1 MNIFSAHMMLKQYR
15 RLKRPRSKVSK
26 ETLVYTA
33 ILIAG
38 TAMLYLQFTAAWQS
52 NHHPTDCPPKWLWQ
66 LNGTFS
72 VLV

>member
-1 MNIFSAHMMLKQYR
+1 MMLKLYR

-38 TAMLYLQFTAAWQS
+38 TVMLYLQFTAA
-52 NHHPTDCPPKWLWQ
+52 
-66 LNGTFS
+66 
-72 VLV
+72 

>member
-15 RLKRPRSKVSK
+15 RLKRPRSK

-38 TAMLYLQFTAAWQS
+38 TAMLYLQFTAA
-52 NHHPTDCPPKWLWQ
+52 
-66 LNGTFS
+66 
-72 VLV
+72 

>member
-38 TAMLYLQFTAAWQS
+38 TAMLYLQFIA
-52 NHHPTDCPPKWLWQ
+52 
-66 LNGTFS
+66 
-72 VLV
+72 V